1 MEGQSLDETI
11 LSIRNIS
18 KSFFGVGVLFDVSV
32 DFAQG
37 EVHALVGE
45 NGAGK
50 STLIKIIGGALQQDS
65 GEIILNGNSVVHKTP
80 IDAQR
85 HGISVIHQELTI
97 FPNLS
102 GAENIYLGREPTSLG
117 LISKKQLIA
126 KAAEIIETLKP
137 GLPVNTPVGML
148 SPAEREIIQI
158 ARALSYDAKVI
169 IMDEPTAALSSSEVT
184 NLFNVVRLLRQK
196 HVTIIYITHRLEELA
211 VIADKVTVLKDGRIV
226 GTLQKDELSTSTIVF
241 MMTGKQAH
249 DLYYKK
255 TREIGQEVLRIEHL
269 SKDNSFNDI
278 SFSLKGGEIL
288 GITGL
293 VGAQKTELVRA
304 IFGLDRFQSGHIYF
318 RGRSISTNRVSQAI
332 RLGMGFVPEERQSQ
346 ILFLSMT
353 VQENLTLGILKA
365 FSHFGYLL
373 FSIAKRIA
381 SQYIAQFNIK
391 PSDPSKRMKTL
402 SGGNQQKV
410 AIARWVPLNPKL
422 LILDEPTR
430 GVDVGARREI
440 YEMISNIAQEG
451 NSIIFVSSDVAE
463 VINVCDRVLV
473 MSDGK
478 LCASFPPGEFDE
490 KEVMKAISGVNQ

>member
-1 MEGQSLDETI
+1 
-11 LSIRNIS
+11 
-18 KSFFGVGVLFDVSV
+18 
-32 DFAQG
+32 
-37 EVHALVGE
+37 
-45 NGAGK
+45 
-50 STLIKIIGGALQQDS
+50 
-65 GEIILNGNSVVHKTP
+65 
-80 IDAQR
+80 
-85 HGISVIHQELTI
+85 
-97 FPNLS
+97 
-102 GAENIYLGREPTSLG
+102 
-117 LISKKQLIA
+117 
-126 KAAEIIETLKP
+126 
-137 GLPVNTPVGML
+137 ML